1 MRKRCES
8 RVCPRVHLAAMGC
21 DTHLGTLSS
30 PGSGTDA
37 TVVVATAV
45 DAAEGARQLVER
57 RR

>member
-1 MRKRCES
+1 
-8 RVCPRVHLAAMGC
+8 MGC

-45 DAAEGARQLVER
+45 DAAEGVRQLVER
-57 RR
+57 RS